1 MRNLF
6 LFIILVCLYSCN
18 NSQTLYRIQEKGL
31 FGFIDSVGNVV
42 IEPQYKYVGEFKSG
56 YACVISD
63 ISITTINGYN
73 KKDSVIRIKY
83 GYIDRYNN
91 CVIDTTNIICFAF
104 QKGMDILP
112 EIYTN
117 HSIDFRTYYNFNL
130 DLVDDRFLFQD
141 KNTLRYG
148 YKDSE
153 GKVVIKPQYLDAKAF
168 SSGRAIVI
176 DSVRSEDFD
185 NNSIGLYNKT
195 GAIDKLGNTSIKHQ
209 YAHINNFIEGT
220 SETWAYRINIKDGKM
235 IKEWELI
242 DKDGKVLLPI
252 NEYYDFIYNS
262 NSGIFPCRMDGLF
275 TYYTFINNKG
285 IILTDFDHDG
295 LLSVSVDGQNR
306 SEMFEYVTAHVDGFA
321 GVRGYYD
328 GRHAWFFANNKFEIN
343 KTPYDSV
350 WYFTEG
356 LAAVKE
362 FNRGR
367 CSDIVENKLTKW
379 GYIDKQFKVKIPY
392 QFSECGPFKGGLAY
406 FKKKGLSCDVEGY
419 INKKGEVVWQTTR
432 SK

>member
-31 FGFIDSVGNVV
+31 FGFIDSVGNVI

-83 GYIDRYNN
+83 GYIDRYNS

-112 EIYTN
+112 EIFTN

-220 SETWAYRINIKDGKM
+220 SETWAYRINIEDGKM

-242 DKDGKVLLPI
+242 DKDGKVLLPL
-252 NEYYDFIYNS
+252 NDY
-262 NSGIFPCRMDGLF
+262 P
-275 TYYTFINNKG
+275 
-285 IILTDFDHDG
+285 
-295 LLSVSVDGQNR
+295 
-306 SEMFEYVTAHVDGFA
+306 
-321 GVRGYYD
+321 
-328 GRHAWFFANNKFEIN
+328 
-343 KTPYDSV
+343 
-350 WYFTEG
+350 
-356 LAAVKE
+356 
-362 FNRGR
+362 
-367 CSDIVENKLTKW
+367 
-379 GYIDKQFKVKIPY
+379 
-392 QFSECGPFKGGLAY
+392 
-406 FKKKGLSCDVEGY
+406 
-419 INKKGEVVWQTTR
+419 
-432 SK
+432 